1 MFQLMDNQCSNKKL
15 KELTAKLM
23 LTIMMISEIQISAKL
38 KKTWDLALDNTIC
51 KTDINHNKDFL
62 FLNSDILMDI
72 LNTNFCHKK
81 DLQSEMIQLVVQP
94 VVMSS
99 IMNGTLMLGM
109 IFTVEENSNMNLI
122 AFHYSNMVN
131 RLFTTF
137 LKCQSHRRL
146 RRLKVLVKL
155 EMIHSVVQLVAMS
168 SIMNGIL
175 MLGMIFTVEENSN
188 MNLIDFLYTNMVQR
202 LLKTKLKSQNHQ
214 RW

>member
-1 MFQLMDNQCSNKKL
+1 MFLLMNNQCSNKKQ

-51 KTDINHNKDFL
+51 KTDINHKNFL

-122 AFHYSNMVN
+122 
-131 RLFTTF
+131 
-137 LKCQSHRRL
+137 
-146 RRLKVLVKL
+146 
-155 EMIHSVVQLVAMS
+155 
-168 SIMNGIL
+168 
-175 MLGMIFTVEENSN
+175 
-188 MNLIDFLYTNMVQR
+188 DFLYTNMVQR